1 VEAKRFRSQ
10 PKREAVSEE
19 SPWGITESI
28 GGRVAGVTGLGGQEV
43 GAFDGEVGHI
53 GGLLAQQG

>member
-1 VEAKRFRSQ
+1 VEAKRFGSK

-28 GGRVAGVTGLGGQEV
+28 NGRAAGVIGLGGQEV
-43 GAFDGEVGHI
+43 GAFDGEVGRI
-53 GGLLAQQG
+53 GGSLARRG